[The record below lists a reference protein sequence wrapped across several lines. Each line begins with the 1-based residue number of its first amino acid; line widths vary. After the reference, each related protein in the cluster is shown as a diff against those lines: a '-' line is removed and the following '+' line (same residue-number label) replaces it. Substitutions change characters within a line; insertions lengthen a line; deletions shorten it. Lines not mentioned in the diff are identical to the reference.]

1 MALKQDNRLL
11 GLATP
16 LGENALVLTA
26 FRGREAISR
35 LFHFELFL
43 LSDNNAVSAK
53 DIVGKNVTFHV
64 KLDDGAP
71 RPFNGFVSRFYAGD
85 EDENGRRSYRAV
97 VVPWLWFTSLKTD
110 CRIFQNQTVPEI
122 TEKLFGELG
131 FNDFDAKQ
139 IKGHHP
145 KRVYCV
151 QYNESTFAFLSR
163 LWEDEGIFYFFAH
176 EDGKHTLK
184 LGDQKQAYIDCVQQE
199 VDFPRRFGA
208 KREEDVITRWE
219 HRWEFRTGKVAQ
231 TDYNFETPSN
241 SLMTGEATVI
251 DVPGMDAF
259 EQYEWPGAYGTTD
272 DGQPL
277 ARVRIEEHEAGFDV
291 VEALSHCRTFTP
303 GGKFKIRK
311 HRSPAEEG
319 KSFVITAIEHS
330 AAEPGAY
337 ESDMPGGEGYT
348 NEFECIPDAV
358 VFRPPRHTPRPFS
371 RGPETAVVV
380 GPSGEELYTDE
391 FGRVKVQFHWDRE
404 GQRDENSS
412 CWLRVSQ
419 VHAGKG
425 FGGIDIPRIG
435 EEVIVEYIGGNYDY
449 PIITGRVYNAENM
462 PPTSLPGAAVVSGI
476 QSDTVKGSGNNQLY
490 MDSTAGKENF
500 VMHGQHNMN
509 TTVGNNQNNTVS
521 IDQTNNVGSNQTE
534 EIGAKRETKVGA
546 DDKETVGANRETS
559 IGANKTES
567 VTGKDDQTIGGSST
581 QQVGGMRSQTVAGP
595 HSIANPMMNIGTA
608 RAYTVAAGSKF
619 TGSSPKMNMLAG
631 SKMLSSSGGKM
642 DVKAGAKLTQ
652 QSGAAMDIK
661 SGAKLSQQSSA
672 AMNIKSGAALS
683 QQSSAA
689 MNIKSG
695 AALNQ
700 QAGAAMNL
708 KSAGDLNSK
717 GSNIKL
723 KSTTKIKGT
732 TLVVS

>member
-1 MALKQDNRLL
+1 VEVGSLFNLKGHPREDQNREYLVL
-11 GLATP
+11 STDYDLTSEEYEATP
-16 LGENALVLTA
+16 HAQGSSC
-26 FRGREAISR
+26 RC
-35 LFHFELFL
+35 
-43 LSDNNAVSAK
+43 
-53 DIVGKNVTFHV
+53 
-64 KLDDGAP
+64 
-71 RPFNGFVSRFYAGD
+71 RF
-85 EDENGRRSYRAV
+85 
-97 VVPWLWFTSLKTD
+97 T
-110 CRIFQNQTVPEI
+110 
-122 TEKLFGELG
+122 
-131 FNDFDAKQ
+131 
-139 IKGHHP
+139 
-145 KRVYCV
+145 
-151 QYNESTFAFLSR
+151 
-163 LWEDEGIFYFFAH
+163 
-176 EDGKHTLK
+176 
-184 LGDQKQAYIDCVQQE
+184 
-199 VDFPRRFGA
+199 
-208 KREEDVITRWE
+208 
-219 HRWEFRTGKVAQ
+219 
-231 TDYNFETPSN
+231 
-241 SLMTGEATVI
+241 
-251 DVPGMDAF
+251 
-259 EQYEWPGAYGTTD
+259 
-272 DGQPL
+272 
-277 ARVRIEEHEAGFDV
+277 
-291 VEALSHCRTFTP
+291 ALST
-303 GGKFKIRK
+303 
-311 HRSPAEEG
+311 EQQ
-319 KSFVITAIEHS
+319 
-330 AAEPGAY
+330 
-337 ESDMPGGEGYT
+337 
-348 NEFECIPDAV
+348 
-358 VFRPPRHTPRPFS
+358 FRPPRITPKPFVQ
-371 RGPETAVVV
+371 GPQTAVVV
-380 GPSGEELYTDE
+380 GPAGDEIHTDE
-391 FGRVKVQFHWDRE
+391 YGRVKVQFHWDRE